1 MVFYIY
7 DTPSKKSLSK
17 PKTQP
22 LIDYKEPKKK
32 RKIAMSVDSM
42 TRHMSPVN
50 PAVYPHLTLVLL
62 TIGIFFT
69 AWFFVYEVTS
79 TKITRDIF
87 KNGTRKGKDQED
99 SDVEDVMIEEK

>member
-1 MVFYIY
+1 MFAYEE
-7 DTPSKKSLSK
+7 K
-17 PKTQP
+17 
-22 LIDYKEPKKK
+22 
-32 RKIAMSVDSM
+32 MSVDSM

-87 KNGTRKGKDQED
+87 KVNINEILIAAVSSMFMGFGI
-99 SDVEDVMIEEK
+99 VFLLLWVGIYV